1 MTTGDKGK
9 NLINSSSYRYDLNQM
24 EKTRGNTEEANALL
38 DKWTNECELI
48 KTEYPYFNN

>member
-24 EKTRGNTEEANALL
+24 EKTRGNIDEANELL
-38 DKWTNECELI
+38 LTWTSECELI
-48 KTEYPYFNN
+48 KTE